1 MSIATQHD
9 YAAVG
14 LPRDEE
20 GPVFDKPWQAK
31 AFSLIV
37 HLHRAGLFPWAE
49 WVRTFSE
56 AIKAEEVRALAA
68 SAIKDVYMIK
78 DATARAEV
86 VHHIVFTYIA
96 VTHKFGHPARAG
108 QKVLIHAGAG
118 GVGTMAI
125 QIAKCLGATVASTA
139 SAEICWAV
147 SGFEDE
153 TSTSRSS
160 RSSPTPSTTSTTLHG
175 AWPPSGRRSR
185 RRRCD
190 SGPCRGA

>member
-56 AIKAEEVRALAA
+56 AIKAAPAQPGESVNDAYYRQW
-68 SAIKDVYMIK
+68 
-78 DATARAEV
+78 ATAMENMITAL
-86 VHHIVFTYIA
+86 HLTA
-96 VTHKFGHPARAG
+96 PDD
-108 QKVLIHAGAG
+108 
-118 GVGTMAI
+118 
-125 QIAKCLGATVASTA
+125 VAQRPRNGDWRISTRRM
-139 SAEICWAV
+139 V
-147 SGFEDE
+147 
-153 TSTSRSS
+153 SRSS
-160 RSSPTPSTTSTTLHG
+160 WPMPAVRRRITTTRFHS
-175 AWPPSGRRSR
+175 AFRSR
-185 RRRCD
+185 
-190 SGPCRGA
+190 